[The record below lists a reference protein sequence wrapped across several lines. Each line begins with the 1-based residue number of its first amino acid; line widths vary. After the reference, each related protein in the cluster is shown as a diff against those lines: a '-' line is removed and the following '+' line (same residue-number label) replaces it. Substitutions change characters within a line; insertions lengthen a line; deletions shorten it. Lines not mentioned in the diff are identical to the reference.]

1 MTAIATETQ
10 RKKNGPAPMFGRRR
24 FFAVR
29 LEGDDAMHLTRQ
41 SQREGSAQAY
51 LLRLVQE
58 DKARQQG
65 QSQSPS
71 QPQHSEVA

>member
-1 MTAIATETQ
+1 MTAIATESQ
-10 RKKNGPAPMFGRRR
+10 RRYGPAPMFGKRR

-29 LEGDDAMHLTRQ
+29 LEGDDAMHMTQQ

-58 DKARQQG
+58 DRARQAG
-65 QSQSPS
+65 QSQSHT